1 MFIRILFAL
10 VVGISLVVLLF
21 PDIRNWLITLISNEG
36 FSGIRDAG
44 FNRKVAFESRQILD
58 RIGKEPLPRQPV
70 FTNDPKMGNA
80 RRDMS
85 RLPSTEGSGFS
96 LPLSYIN
103 YKVPD
108 FQDGY
113 DVAVMNA
120 PRASEI
126 HHAPRSDAF
135 HLYYQTLHDTLENP
149 RGNGYLVSGTAAL
162 LQ

>member
-1 MFIRILFAL
+1 MILRLIFAL
-10 VVGISLVVLLF
+10 LVGIVLTILLF
-21 PDIRNWLITLISNEG
+21 PDIRTIVLSFVKNEP
-36 FSGIRDAG
+36 FSGVRDAG

-58 RIGKEPLPRQPV
+58 RIGKEPLSRQPV

-85 RLPSTEGSGFS
+85 KIPSTEGSGFS
-96 LPLSYIN
+96 LPLSYTN

-120 PRASEI
+120 PRASEV

-149 RGNGYLVSGTAAL
+149 RGNGYLVSGSAPL
-162 LQ
+162 S

>member
-1 MFIRILFAL
+1 MFIRIIVALFIGSVL
-10 VVGISLVVLLF
+10 TILLF
-21 PDIRNWLITLISNEG
+21 PDIRNTLHKLVTNEA
-36 FSGIRDAG
+36 FSGVRDAG

-85 RLPSTEGSGFS
+85 KLPSTEGSGFS

-113 DVAVMNA
+113 DIAVMNA
-120 PRASEI
+120 PRAAEI

-149 RGNGYLVSGTAAL
+149 RGDGYIVSGTGQL
-162 LQ
+162 P